1 MKTLFLTPLVLLVAG
16 VSPAL
21 AGDFGPPP
29 GVYADPYG
37 GIPLPPRPV
46 PGYGAT
52 ETVVTTT
59 RRVVAPAPYGY
70 GYGYGYGGPPAVV
83 TTRRVVAPA
92 PAFEEDDGIAT
103 GPLGSAYPLP
113 PRRVL
118 KSGPDYGPVPVAAPL
133 VRERVV
139 VRRAEPVVIEE
150 RRVVT
155 TRRILHP
162 APAEDFGWD
171 E

>member
-1 MKTLFLTPLVLLVAG
+1 MKTALVLTPLVLLAAAAA
-16 VSPAL
+16 SPSL
-21 AGDFGPPP
+21 AGDFGPP
-29 GVYADPYG
+29 GVYAGPDYG
-37 GIPLPPRPV
+37 VPLPPRAV

-52 ETVVTTT
+52 ETVTVTT
-59 RRVVAPAPYGY
+59 RRVVPAPYAY
-70 GYGYGYGGPPAVV
+70 GAPPAVV

-92 PAFEEDDGIAT
+92 PVLDEDDGIAT
-103 GPLGSAYPLP
+103 GTLEPAYPLR

-139 VRRAEPVVIEE
+139 VRRPAAEPVVVEE

-155 TRRILHP
+155 TRRVLHP